1 MVNSP
6 KTPRSQRLVQEGTC
20 PECYNDAVSVII
32 DSGEVVCNTCGLVL
46 REGYPD
52 CKPEWRA
59 YTLEDMRARTRVGAP
74 STLTK
79 FDKGLSTTF
88 QPFKDPQGR
97 LLPMRKRW
105 IMLRLRRWHHR
116 AQRQSSILRNL
127 AQAMNVLT
135 YLAQTLHVPSAV
147 QATAAFMYRKAL
159 NKDLV
164 RGRSI
169 NGIVAAVFYAACR
182 VTHTPRSLKQV
193 ADVSTRSRKEISR
206 NYRLLHQALQLTMPI
221 DEAITYVP
229 KIASI
234 AKVSHAT
241 STCAIELLRQASE
254 QQVDVGK
261 APQGMAAA
269 ALYIA
274 SIMNGEKT
282 TQKNL
287 AYASGVTEVTVRNRY
302 LGLDHD
308 LNLGI
313 RKKRRE

>member
-1 MVNSP
+1 MLSSP
-6 KTPRSQRLVQEGTC
+6 EVQRHQRLVQQGVC
-20 PECYNDAVSVII
+20 PECYSDTVITVI

-46 REGYPD
+46 QEGRLD
-52 CKPEWRA
+52 RKPEWRA
-59 YTLEDMRARTRVGAP
+59 FTLEDMRARTRVGAP
-74 STLTK
+74 TTLTK

-88 QPFKDPQGR
+88 QPFKDAQGR
-97 LLPMRKRW
+97 LLPTKKRW
-105 IMLRLRRWHHR
+105 TMLRLRRWHHR
-116 AQRQSSILRNL
+116 AQRQPSILRNL
-127 AQAMNVLT
+127 AQAMNELT
-135 YLAQTLHVPSAV
+135 YLAQKLHVPYAV

-169 NGIVAAVFYAACR
+169 NGIAAAVFYAACR

-193 ADVSTRSRKEISR
+193 ADASPRSRKEISR
-206 NYRLLHQALQLTMPI
+206 NYRLIQQELQLTMPI

-234 AKVSHAT
+234 AKLSQ
-241 STCAIELLRQASE
+241 STINQAIAFLRQANE
-254 QQVDVGK
+254 QQVDIGK

-282 TQKNL
+282 TQKTL

-302 LGLDHD
+302 IGLDRD
-308 LNLGI
+308 LNLDI
-313 RKKRRE
+313 RKKRRG